1 MIRGDFHIHSNHSF
15 DGFMNP
21 ETILKIC
28 HKAGMNTVAITD
40 HDTMSGYEQG
50 RKHAHEFGIDLIPGI
65 EISTDAG
72 DIVALNVNEPIRSRD
87 WESVVDAIH
96 AQGGLAIM
104 PHPYR
109 SHREIEAIASKCDLI
124 ETFNG
129 RTSEK
134 ENRLAAE
141 LAARLDKPPIAG
153 SDAHVRRELGWVINE
168 FDSFLSFEKTVVR
181 PEDDKVRGIVSVAIV
196 NVGMLVDRLRR

>member
-21 ETILKIC
+21 KTILKIC
-28 HKAGMNTVAITD
+28 HKAGMNAVAITD
-40 HDTMSGYEQG
+40 HDTMSGYEQAK
-50 RKHAHEFGIDLIPGI
+50 KHAHEFGIDLIPGI

-72 DIVALNVNEPIRSRD
+72 DIVALNVNEPIRSRN

-109 SHREIEAIASKCDLI
+109 SHREIEAIASRCDLI

-129 RTSEK
+129 RTSET

-141 LAARLDKPPIAG
+141 LAARLDKPPIAA
-153 SDAHVRRELGWVINE
+153 SDAHVRMELGRIFNE
-168 FDSFLSFEKTVVR
+168 FDSFLSFKKTVVH
-181 PEDDKVRGIVSVAIV
+181 PGDHKVKGIVSAAML
-196 NVGMLVDRLRR
+196 NLGMLVDRIRR